1 MYESIAVIGTACR
14 FAQAGDIEEFWQNI
28 ASGRDSVRDF
38 PGSRI
43 KELAESPG
51 VPPEEEIARG
61 GYLNTMSFFEPAY
74 FNISEE
80 ECKYLDPQQRLLLE
94 LVEESIQ
101 SSGYNPVTLS
111 AEKVGVFMATS
122 INSYAMLS
130 RSMPMGVA
138 NSSEA
143 AAAGRVSYTFN
154 FRGPALAINTE
165 SSSALVALHYACLSL
180 QHGECDYAVTGAS
193 RIHVVPPGKQFID
206 QNMMTSSSQK
216 IRAFDSKADGII
228 PGEGGGVLLLKRL
241 NRALKDKD
249 IIYAVIKG
257 SAVNCNGSRS
267 NGLSAPSQLAQ
278 AELMTRVNETSGL
291 DPNTISYIE
300 AHGTGTKIGDPIEI
314 EGITATFSEYTDKTQ
329 FIPLGSVKTNIGH
342 LGSASAIPGIIKVI
356 MAFKN
361 KKIPPSLHFQ
371 EPNPLIDF
379 EHSPV
384 YVNTRLKDWNSGGVK
399 RAGINSLGLTGTN
412 AYVILQEPPAVDFKE
427 KKDRQN
433 IFTLSAVT
441 KDSLNK
447 MIHRLNHYL
456 KKHPDTAIDDA
467 AYTLNTGRRDLV
479 YRLALVANNRSQ
491 LMQTLDALE
500 KQANHGD
507 NVYGNWRDNHSFPR
521 DIQFSPVFIYPDME
535 INHDFS
541 FDSLCSEP
549 LFRDHY
555 TRCAGNTSPAAVKYF
570 ACQYSLSRLLTAV
583 GLAPK
588 AVLGVGIGKY
598 AADVIKEKITPED
611 AVTSTREFTKKNEPI
626 DKQKLQTVI
635 RQMLN
640 KKYNLFLYIGG
651 ENILGK
657 EIANLLENRENV
669 LYLQLDFNH
678 GTLYSVLCK
687 LYTCGFDPDWQAF
700 YQGQDRQ
707 RLHLPAYP
715 FDRKSYLLKPGKI
728 EPKVEVPGI
737 PRDQPPIEAI
747 PGVHFNDIFSIFKS
761 VIPNHLD
768 LEEDYVDNNGS
779 SISVMQII
787 TLIKESYHVTLNIDL
802 FYSSST
808 LQELIERILTQ
819 IRQGGESPAEEV
831 AAREEDIEPAFELD
845 PSKISPVKTKPEN
858 ILLTGSSGYFGSQL
872 LKDLIEQTDT
882 HIYCIARGNTFPDA
896 RQHSLD
902 MWNYYFKNQLE
913 SYLNRRIFLV
923 KGDIARENIGIPG
936 DRYKELSEI
945 IDTVIHCAAD
955 VRHYG
960 KYEHAEKVN
969 TGGTRNIIDF
979 CFNGKPKRLHH
990 ISTKAISEYPR
1001 EAVVMKENNLDIG
1014 QVFRGRI
1021 YARSKFEAEKCVNRA
1036 RVRGLNAAVYRI
1048 GDLTGRY
1055 TDGFFQKNVE
1065 TNRYYNNIRAL
1076 VLLKKIFS
1084 NALELMKLE
1093 VSPVDSCSQAVIN
1106 LILLEDSVG
1115 YNFHIM
1121 NPKTVPL
1128 KKFCAALKNLG
1139 SPIEVVDPQTF
1150 SNYVDEELKSKGFVK
1165 ELSWISYL
1173 LTLDEYASLP
1183 PVEIDSNFT
1192 VRVLKK
1198 TNFSWP
1204 DIEVEYIEKLIKHCI
1219 DVKYITL

>member
-14 FAQAGDIEEFWQNI
+14 FSQASNIEDFWQNI
-28 ASGRDSVRDF
+28 AAGRDSVRDF

-43 KELAESPG
+43 KELTESPG
-51 VPPEEEIARG
+51 VTIEEEIARG

-94 LVEESIQ
+94 LVEETIQ

-111 AEKVGVFMATS
+111 EQKVGVFMASS
-122 INSYAMLS
+122 INSYATIT

-165 SSSALVALHYACLSL
+165 SSSALVAIHYACLSL
-180 QHGECDYAVTGAS
+180 QHGECDYALTGGS
-193 RIHVVPPGKQFID
+193 RIHVIPPGKQFVE

-228 PGEGGGVLLLKRL
+228 PGEGGGVLLLKKL
-241 NRALKDKD
+241 NQALKDKD

-267 NGLSAPSQLAQ
+267 NGLSAPSQQAQ
-278 AELMTRVNETSGL
+278 AELMTWVSETSGI

-314 EGITATFSEYTDKTQ
+314 EGITAAYSKYTDKTQ

-342 LGSASAIPGIIKVI
+342 LGSASAIPGFIKVI
-356 MAFKN
+356 LALKN

-371 EPNPLIDF
+371 DPNPLIDF

-384 YVNTRLKDWNSGGVK
+384 YVNTQLKDWNTNGAK

-412 AYVILQEPPAVDFKE
+412 AYVILQEPPAVEFKE
-427 KKDRQN
+427 KKNRQN

-441 KDSLNK
+441 QNSLSK
-447 MIHRLNHYL
+447 MIHRLNDYL
-456 KKHPDTAIDDA
+456 KKHPDTALDDA
-467 AYTLNTGRRDLV
+467 AYTLNSGRRDLV
-479 YRLALVANNRSQ
+479 YRLALAANNRSQ
-491 LMQTLDALE
+491 LIQTLDALE
-500 KQANHGD
+500 KDLNHGD
-507 NVYGNWRDNHSFPR
+507 HVYGNFPGTHSFPR
-521 DIQFSPVFIYPDME
+521 GLPFSPVFIYPDLE

-541 FDSLCSEP
+541 VDSFCSEP
-549 LFRDHY
+549 LFRNHY
-555 TRCAGNTSPAAVKYF
+555 TKCAGTNSPAAVKYF
-570 ACQYSLSRLLTAV
+570 AFQYSLSRWLTAV
-583 GLAPK
+583 GLAPQ

-598 AADVIKEKITPED
+598 AADVIKEKITLEH
-611 AVTSTREFTKKNEPI
+611 ALTSTREFTKKNEPI
-626 DKQKLQTVI
+626 DKQKLQAVI
-635 RQMLN
+635 QKMLD
-640 KKYNLFLYIGG
+640 KKYNLFLDIGG
-651 ENILGK
+651 GNILGK

-669 LYLQLDFNH
+669 LYLQLDLNH
-678 GTLYSVLCK
+678 STLYSALCK
-687 LYTCGFDPDWQAF
+687 LYTCGFNPDWQAF

-707 RLHLPAYP
+707 RLNLPPYP
-715 FDRKSYLLKPGKI
+715 FDRKSYLLKPKKI
-728 EPKVEVPGI
+728 ESKVEITDTPEN
-737 PRDQPPIEAI
+737 QPPTEDMQT
-747 PGVHFNDIFSIFKS
+747 VHFNDIFSIFKR
-761 VIPNHLD
+761 VISNHLD

-819 IRQGGESPAEEV
+819 IKEGGESPIEQV
-831 AAREEDIEPAFELD
+831 TAREKDIEPNFELD
-845 PSKISPVKTKPEN
+845 PSKISLVKTKPGN

-872 LKDLIEQTDT
+872 LKDLIEQTDSD
-882 HIYCIARGNTFPDA
+882 IYCIARGNTLSDA
-896 RQHSLD
+896 HKHSLD

-913 SYLNRRIFLV
+913 SHLNQRIFLV
-923 KGDIARENIGIPG
+923 KGDIVQENIGIPG
-936 DRYKELSEI
+936 DRYKELSGI

-960 KYEHAEKVN
+960 KYEPAEKVN

-979 CFNGKPKRLHH
+979 CFGGKPKKLHH

-1001 EAVVMKENNLDIG
+1001 ESVVMKENNLDVG
-1014 QVFRGRI
+1014 QVFRGRV
-1021 YARSKFEAEKCVNRA
+1021 YARSKFEAEKCVNQARA
-1036 RVRGLNAAVYRI
+1036 RGLNAAVYRI

-1084 NALELMKLE
+1084 EAVESLIFE
-1093 VSPVDSCSQAVIN
+1093 VSPVDLCSQAVIN
-1106 LILLEDSVG
+1106 LMLLEDSVG

-1121 NPKTVPL
+1121 NPKPVLL
-1128 KKFCAALKNLG
+1128 KKFCEALKNLG
-1139 SPIEVVDPQTF
+1139 SPIEKVDFQTF
-1150 SNYVDEELKSKGFVK
+1150 SDYVDEELRSKGFVK
-1165 ELSWISYL
+1165 ELSWVSYL

-1183 PVEIDSNFT
+1183 SVKIDSNFT
-1192 VRVLKK
+1192 VQVLKK

-1204 DIEVEYIEKLIKHCI
+1204 NIEVDYIEKLIKHCI